1 MSGLR
6 ATVRLLLGAIGA
18 AFALSVV
25 AADFPAPKQGSWI
38 AKDFKFHTGEV
49 LPELKLA
56 YTTVGDP
63 KGEPVLMLHGTT
75 GSAASMLTPAFGGEL
90 YGAGQPLVVHLLEDA
105 HLTEDDLRD
114 ITRMMAKGKKR

>member
-1 MSGLR
+1 MQGLR
-6 ATVRLLLGAIGA
+6 TVGRLLWLWLCACALGAW
-18 AFALSVV
+18 
-25 AADFPAPKQGSWI
+25 AADFPAPKQGSWT

-49 LPELKLA
+49 MPELKLA

-90 YGAGQPLVVHLLEDA
+90 YGAGQPLDA
-105 HLTEDDLRD
+105 
-114 ITRMMAKGKKR
+114 TRYF